1 MLNDVKSCFPLF
13 ATHALKDYK
22 TPMRTN
28 GPVLIIDDD
37 EKLRELVVEYLEEY
51 NIATHTLPS
60 GMEAVETIREISP
73 CIIVL
78 DVMMPG
84 KDGLEV
90 LRDIRAEHSVPI
102 IMLTARGEDTDRI
115 VGLELGADDYMA
127 KPFNPREL
135 LARIKAVLRRFEKTG
150 DTYGKPNAASKITS
164 GGLTLN
170 VSRQTLL
177 IDDDELELAPTEFR
191 LLKALMQHA
200 DKALT
205 RDNLM
210 DLVWDKNFAACDR
223 SIDVHISKLRSQLK
237 PYEAHAKRIKTM
249 WGTGYMFVGEL

>member
-1 MLNDVKSCFPLF
+1 ME
-13 ATHALKDYK
+13 T
-22 TPMRTN
+22 T
-28 GPVLIIDDD
+28 GPILLIDDD
-37 EKLRELVVEYLEEY
+37 AMLRELVVEYLEEY
-51 NIATHTLPS
+51 GFTVHTLPN
-60 GMEAVETIREISP
+60 GLKAVETIQSISP
-73 CIIVL
+73 STVIL

-90 LRDIRAEHSVPI
+90 LREIRTVSTVPV
-102 IMLTARGEDTDRI
+102 IMLTAKGEDTDRI

-135 LARIKAVLRRFEKTG
+135 LARIKAVLRRFETAMHEGTG
-150 DTYGKPNAASKITS
+150 KADSTTLSA

-170 VSRQTLL
+170 IPKQTLL
-177 IDDDELELAPTEFR
+177 VDDTELELAPTEFR
-191 LLKALMQHA
+191 LLKVLMSNV

-210 DLVWDKNFAACDR
+210 DLVWDKDFSAYDR

-237 PYEAHAKRIKTM
+237 LFEKHAKRIKTV
-249 WGTGYMFVGEL
+249 WGTGYMFVGEA

>member
-1 MLNDVKSCFPLF
+1 MEN
-13 ATHALKDYK
+13 
-22 TPMRTN
+22 N
-28 GPVLIIDDD
+28 GPILLIDDD
-37 EKLRELVVEYLEEY
+37 TKLRELVVEYLEEY
-51 NIATHTLPS
+51 GYKVETLPS
-60 GMEAVETIREISP
+60 GMEAVQTVQAITPSVV
-73 CIIVL
+73 VL

-90 LRDIRAEHSVPI
+90 LRDIRGASQVPV
-102 IMLTARGEDTDRI
+102 IMLTAKGEDTDRI

-135 LARIKAVLRRFEKTG
+135 LARIKAVLRRYEAMTPADNKQKNST
-150 DTYGKPNAASKITS
+150 TITE

-170 VSRQTLL
+170 LSKQTLL
-177 IDDDELELAPTEFR
+177 IEGEELELAPTEFR
-191 LLKALMQHA
+191 LLKVLMGNA

-210 DLVWDKNFAACDR
+210 DMVWDKDFAVYDR

-237 PYEAHAKRIKTM
+237 SYEAHAKRIKTV
-249 WGTGYMFVGEL
+249 WGTGYMFVGDI